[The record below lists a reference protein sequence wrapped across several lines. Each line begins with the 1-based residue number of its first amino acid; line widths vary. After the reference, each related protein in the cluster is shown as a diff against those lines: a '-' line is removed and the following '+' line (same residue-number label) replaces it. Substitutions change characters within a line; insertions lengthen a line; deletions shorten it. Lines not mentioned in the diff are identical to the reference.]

1 MLLAELIGEAS
12 VAKYGVVNKRTGED
26 GAVEPGAGQIG
37 AGEVGVGQI
46 GAPEISVLEAGLGEI
61 SADQSCPAEI
71 GAGQIGGE
79 QIGAVEIGMSE
90 YAVLHLRPVEAGGQ
104 ECAGEISTGKISVCP
119 LKTTQIATRTRL
131 ESGFRAVAVSVI
143 ERRGEPNSGY
153 NADRR
158 GGKKP
163 QFQGFRDGNLLCRVH
178 SAL

>member
-1 MLLAELIGEAS
+1 MLAVGAQEAA
-12 VAKYGVVNKRTGED
+12 VA
-26 GAVEPGAGQIG
+26 Q
-37 AGEVGVGQI
+37 
-46 GAPEISVLEAGLGEI
+46 
-61 SADQSCPAEI
+61 I

-90 YAVLHLRPVEAGGQ
+90 YAVLHLRPVEAGAGQ
-104 ECAGEISTGKISVCP
+104 ECAGEIITSKISVCP

-131 ESGFRAVAVSVI
+131 ESGFRAFAVSVI
-143 ERRGEPNSGY
+143 ERRGESNSGY

-163 QFQGFRDGNLLCRVH
+163 QFQVFRDGNLLCRVH